1 MAKSSTRPL
10 REVKLLLLVAC
21 GAYLVSYLMELAGLA
36 NVRAGGKKEVA
47 PVIPGVSAGTSQ
59 QKSPKAPQQRNS
71 GGVKASRVSAWSI
84 KAWSVNARSIE
95 ACSVKVWRKK
105 ACGVE
110 ICSVKACAIK
120 AHSRSEE
127 DEVMHLLTTSTSGFS
142 PCAIADRHDGSIG
155 SDVRTARADI
165 GKVEAAV

>member
-59 QKSPKAPQQRNS
+59 QKASPKAPQQRNS
-71 GGVKASRVSAWSI
+71 GGSKPHASAPGASKPGASTPEASKPAASKSGGKKPVVSKSAVS
-84 KAWSVNARSIE
+84 KPAPSKPTAE
-95 ACSVKVWRKK
+95 AKK
-105 ACGVE
+105 T
-110 ICSVKACAIK
+110 
-120 AHSRSEE
+120 R
-127 DEVMHLLTTSTSGFS
+127 
-142 PCAIADRHDGSIG
+142 
-155 SDVRTARADI
+155 
-165 GKVEAAV
+165 